1 MVEKAFPSGQVVVD
15 IEPQTW
21 HRVPTLIRQ
30 GRDQIYD
37 PVLVSLGPYY
47 RGQSRFK
54 KVEDLKAQI
63 VDEVLSSSSD
73 GRQNFQDEIRSGL
86 EGIRRFYG
94 GRGGAADKYGDEE
107 LTEMM
112 LRDACFLVYCMKT
125 MTVHQD
131 QKHCIVH
138 HHLGM
143 SRVAFVVRDFFMLEN
158 QLPFWIIKTP
168 LVSLTSQD
176 YHQALAAENS
186 DDNDHGNNGC
196 ETFFC
201 NLMRSMITGDS
212 DSQQETKTPLHLLDA
227 RRTTF
232 LQQKEMMKNSCQV
245 NKDNSS
251 CHCFFKSRDDTKKK
265 EKRKKMTNNPFR
277 SVTDLKAKGIHF
289 RPSSY
294 CLTDIKFCS
303 HSFYG
308 KLRLPILSLDKKTN
322 VIFSNIIA
330 LEMCPDSGTDFA
342 VISYVKFMKSLIEK
356 AEDVKELR
364 EKSIIMSCLASDEE
378 VVKMFKEFNTDGSCG
393 KDMFR
398 EIRERINEHCNSKS
412 KTFKAEL
419 IHTYFRSP
427 WTAIALFAAILILC
441 INCLNFI
448 LNYYRAHSKTKRD

>member
-1 MVEKAFPSGQVVVD
+1 MGEKAFPSGNVVVD

-21 HRVPTLIRQ
+21 QRVPTLVRQ

-47 RGQSRFK
+47 HGKSRLK
-54 KVEDLKAQI
+54 RVEALKVQI
-63 VDEVLSSSSD
+63 VNEVLSSSLR
-73 GRQNFQDEIRSGL
+73 RQKLLDEIRRRL
-86 EGIRRFYG
+86 DDIRSFYG
-94 GRGGAADKYGDEE
+94 GGGADKYGDEE
-107 LTEMM
+107 LAEMM

-125 MTVHQD
+125 MTAHQD
-131 QKHCIVH
+131 QKHCTVH
-138 HHLGM
+138 RHLGM

-158 QLPFWIIKTP
+158 QLPFWIIKT

-176 YHQALAAENS
+176 NHQALAAANS

-201 NLMRSMITGDS
+201 NLMPSMITGDY

-232 LQQKEMMKNSCQV
+232 IQQKEMMKNSCQV

-251 CHCFFKSRDDTKKK
+251 CHCFFKSRDGTKKK
-265 EKRKKMTNNPFR
+265 EKEKMMMTNNPFR

-308 KLRLPILSLDKKTN
+308 KLRLPILSLDNKTN

-448 LNYYRAHSKTKRD
+448 LNYYRAHRKTKRD